1 MINNVDVSSHINIG
15 GLIILLILF
24 VLTIFASVIYYINLS
39 PDVKKIKG
47 FIIGEFS
54 GIAAVLITNLIY
66 IIEILF
72 QTSGLATTLLFIL
85 FCASASGVAYGNQI
99 LLKNKDKVHLSEEE
113 VDRRKALIPW
123 QYGASIFT
131 TVLCLVLL
139 FI

>member
-1 MINNVDVSSHINIG
+1 MINIG
-15 GLIILLILF
+15 SVNQSDMAGFLILLLLF
-24 VLTIFASVIYYINLS
+24 VLLLFCTINYYINL
-39 PDVKKIKG
+39 PKEIKEVKG
-47 FIIGEFS
+47 FILGQFS
-54 GIAAVLITNLIY
+54 GFIALLIAMFVA

-72 QTSGLATTLLFIL
+72 QTSGLATTLSFIL

-113 VDRRKALIPW
+113 VNRRKALIPW
-123 QYGASIFT
+123 QYGVSIFT

>member
-1 MINNVDVSSHINIG
+1 MINIG
-15 GLIILLILF
+15 SVNQSDMAGFLILLLLF
-24 VLTIFASVIYYINLS
+24 VLLLFCTINYYINL
-39 PDVKKIKG
+39 PKEIKEVKG
-47 FIIGEFS
+47 FILGQFS
-54 GIAAVLITNLIY
+54 GFIALLIATFVA

-72 QTSGLATTLLFIL
+72 QTSGLATTLSFIL

-131 TVLCLVLL
+131 TVLCLGLL

>member
-1 MINNVDVSSHINIG
+1 MINIG
-15 GLIILLILF
+15 SVNQSDMAGFLILLLLF
-24 VLTIFASVIYYINLS
+24 VLLLFCTINYYINL
-39 PDVKKIKG
+39 PKEIKEVKG
-47 FIIGEFS
+47 FILGQFS
-54 GIAAVLITNLIY
+54 GFIALLIAMFVA

-72 QTSGLATTLLFIL
+72 QTSGLATTLSFIL

>member
-1 MINNVDVSSHINIG
+1 MINIG
-15 GLIILLILF
+15 SVNQSDMAGFLILLLLF
-24 VLTIFASVIYYINLS
+24 VLLLFFTINYYINL
-39 PDVKKIKG
+39 PKEIKEVKG
-47 FIIGEFS
+47 FILGQFS
-54 GIAAVLITNLIY
+54 GFIALLIAMFVA

-72 QTSGLATTLLFIL
+72 QISGLATTLSFIL

>member
-1 MINNVDVSSHINIG
+1 MINIG
-15 GLIILLILF
+15 SVNQSDMAGFLILLLLF
-24 VLTIFASVIYYINLS
+24 VLLLFCTINYYINL
-39 PDVKKIKG
+39 PKEIKEVKG
-47 FIIGEFS
+47 FILGQFS
-54 GIAAVLITNLIY
+54 GFIALLIAMFVA

-72 QTSGLATTLLFIL
+72 QISGLATTLSFIL

-123 QYGASIFT
+123 QYGVSIFT

>member
-1 MINNVDVSSHINIG
+1 MINIG
-15 GLIILLILF
+15 SVNQSDMAGFLILLLLF
-24 VLTIFASVIYYINLS
+24 VLLLFCTINYYINL
-39 PDVKKIKG
+39 PKEIKEVKG
-47 FIIGEFS
+47 FILGQFS
-54 GIAAVLITNLIY
+54 GFIALLIAMFVA

-72 QTSGLATTLLFIL
+72 QISGLATTLSFIL

>member
-1 MINNVDVSSHINIG
+1 MINIG
-15 GLIILLILF
+15 SVNQSDMAGFLILLLLF
-24 VLTIFASVIYYINLS
+24 VLLLFCTINYYINL
-39 PDVKKIKG
+39 PKEIKEVKG
-47 FIIGEFS
+47 FILGQFS
-54 GIAAVLITNLIY
+54 GFIALLIAMFVA

-72 QTSGLATTLLFIL
+72 QTSGLATTLSFIL
-85 FCASASGVAYGNQI
+85 FCALGSGVAYGNQI
-99 LLKNKDKVHLSEEE
+99 LLKNKEKAHLSEEE

>member
-1 MINNVDVSSHINIG
+1 MIDISSINRVDMEGI
-15 GLIILLILF
+15 IILRLVFFLLLF
-24 VLTIFASVIYYINLS
+24 YTVNYYINL
-39 PDVKKIKG
+39 PKEIKEVKG
-47 FIIGEFS
+47 FILGQFS
-54 GIAAVLITNLIY
+54 GFIALLIAMFVA

-72 QTSGLATTLLFIL
+72 QISGLATTLSFIL

>member
-1 MINNVDVSSHINIG
+1 MINIG
-15 GLIILLILF
+15 SVNQSDMAGFLILLLLF
-24 VLTIFASVIYYINLS
+24 VLLLFCTINYYINL
-39 PDVKKIKG
+39 PKEIKEVKG
-47 FIIGEFS
+47 FIFGQFS
-54 GIAAVLITNLIY
+54 GFIALLIAMFVA

-72 QTSGLATTLLFIL
+72 QTSGLATTLSFIL

>member
-1 MINNVDVSSHINIG
+1 MINIG
-15 GLIILLILF
+15 SVNQSDMAGFLILLLLF
-24 VLTIFASVIYYINLS
+24 VLLLFFTINYYINL
-39 PDVKKIKG
+39 PKEIKEVKG
-47 FIIGEFS
+47 FILGQFS
-54 GIAAVLITNLIY
+54 GFIALLIAMFVA

-72 QTSGLATTLLFIL
+72 QTSGLATTLSFIL
-85 FCASASGVAYGNQI
+85 FCASGSGVAYGNQI
-99 LLKNKDKVHLSEEE
+99 LLKNKEKAHLSEEE

>member
-1 MINNVDVSSHINIG
+1 MINIG
-15 GLIILLILF
+15 SVNQSDMAGFLILLLLF
-24 VLTIFASVIYYINLS
+24 VLLLFCTINYYINL
-39 PDVKKIKG
+39 PKEIKEVKG
-47 FIIGEFS
+47 FILGQFS
-54 GIAAVLITNLIY
+54 GFIALLIAMFVA

-72 QTSGLATTLLFIL
+72 QTSGLATTLSFIL
-85 FCASASGVAYGNQI
+85 FCASGSGVAYGNQI
-99 LLKNKDKVHLSEEE
+99 LLKNKEKAHLSEEE

>member
-1 MINNVDVSSHINIG
+1 MINIG
-15 GLIILLILF
+15 SVNQSDMAGFLILLLLF
-24 VLTIFASVIYYINLS
+24 VLLLFCTINYYINL
-39 PDVKKIKG
+39 PKEIKEVKG
-47 FIIGEFS
+47 FILGQFS
-54 GIAAVLITNLIY
+54 GFIPLLIAMFVA

-72 QTSGLATTLLFIL
+72 QTSGLATTLSFIL
-85 FCASASGVAYGNQI
+85 FCASGSGVAYGNQI

>member
-1 MINNVDVSSHINIG
+1 MGQFSGFIA
-15 GLIILLILF
+15 LLIAMF
-24 VLTIFASVIYYINLS
+24 VA
-39 PDVKKIKG
+39 
-47 FIIGEFS
+47 
-54 GIAAVLITNLIY
+54 

-72 QTSGLATTLLFIL
+72 QISGLATTLSFIL

>member
-1 MINNVDVSSHINIG
+1 MINIG
-15 GLIILLILF
+15 SVNQSDMAGFLILLLFF
-24 VLTIFASVIYYINLS
+24 VLLLFCTINYYINL
-39 PDVKKIKG
+39 PKEIKEVKG
-47 FIIGEFS
+47 FILGQFS
-54 GIAAVLITNLIY
+54 GFIALLIAMFVA

-72 QTSGLATTLLFIL
+72 QTSGLATTLSFIL